1 MAILITYPK
10 HKIPIYWRMR
20 LEQQE
25 DVIYFPFRVLKP
37 VKLSRE
43 EIQQVKK
50 ARHWLLLACT
60 EQKCL
65 LRS

>member
-50 ARHWLLLACT
+50 KRDIGYY
-60 EQKCL
+60 
-65 LRS
+65 